1 MAVEATWVC
10 HGEAALAALE
20 QVVTGAL
27 AGAPMGPVTVVTPSP
42 SVAVTTRRILARRLD
57 GMVGVG
63 FHSTGALAEMIAA
76 PRLASAGVE
85 VGVDREVLVAGV
97 RVVLATDPGGLEPI
111 RHHRST
117 WESIASTIS
126 ELDALDDAERGLVGG
141 GGDLP
146 SEMLRLHAA
155 VTARVGAIGE
165 AEVFRLAIDSVRGET
180 ARLDE
185 IGPVVVHLPG
195 RLGRAEVELLASLGE
210 HTSVHLILGTA
221 GRRSDDDHVARSL
234 ERLGVSAPTETVEAP
249 APTSVVSANDVDDEV
264 RAVVRRL
271 LHLADEGTPL
281 HRMALVHP
289 RGAPYSRVVA
299 DVLASADVP
308 FSAPSTQTLAQSAA
322 GRVLAGLMA
331 VIRSGFARQDVVDL
345 WATGTVLDGDGR
357 LAPSAAFDELS
368 RRLGVIRG
376 IDRWRSALDTSDARV
391 VARAPDDD
399 EDASGLQ
406 RWKDDRLEASDRLRR
421 SLALLDDVAAAAPTE
436 WGAVSDWCGAVID
449 TLCGPPTARPSWPDH
464 EIEADTAIRTAVGR
478 LVALAP
484 IEPRPGRDIVF
495 DTIETVLGAPA
506 PRRTRA
512 GKGLLVTTIDRP
524 PVLPLDAVAV
534 VGLVEGHAPG
544 VIGDDVL
551 LGETLRTS
559 LGLPGADDRRRDER
573 RSFDAALASA
583 GDVRL
588 LSYARHDQ
596 RSGRTMVPS
605 RWLVE
610 AIERSSG
617 HRPEAEKLMEGIPV
631 AGVDIVPSY
640 SAGLAAVAAGDVA
653 ALHAQEKA
661 FASLAAAGSPD
672 GHPALADPVV
682 ARGTDLIRARAS
694 QTFTRFDGNLDGDG
708 VDVSSLAVLSPTSL
722 ETYASCPRRWF
733 FAHALRLRTTDRPEE
748 VDRLQA
754 REKGTL
760 AHLVLERFFGEMIEG
775 GAVPPPGAPWPL
787 VAVERLL
794 EVAAEECDALEDRGL
809 TGHPLWWEH
818 DKAEIHTALLRAVQ
832 RDVEVR
838 AELGTMPVAVE
849 FGFGRHGA
857 PPLDVDLGDGRTI
870 ALAGSA
876 DRVDVGDG
884 VVKIWDYKY
893 SGSRAFDD
901 LVKPEDK
908 GGDPLL
914 GGTKLQLVAYGM
926 AASAERPGIETHAAY
941 WFLRPDA
948 EKSTAGYVVDDA
960 LRDRFRRVLSVLAD
974 GIGEGRFP
982 ARPGEYRWHLGTHAH
997 CAWCDFDD
1005 ICPRDR
1011 DEEWERVQF
1020 DPSLRG
1026 VARLADEGSSS
1037 VLVPDPASGAT
1048 GEVQG

>member
-1 MAVEATWVC
+1 MAVETTWVR

-20 QVVTGAL
+20 AVVTDAL
-27 AGAPMGPVTVVTPSP
+27 HDRPMGPVTVVTPSP
-42 SVAVTTRRILARRLD
+42 SVAVTTRRAVARRLG

-76 PRLASAGVE
+76 PRLAEAGVE
-85 VGVDREVLVAGV
+85 LGVDREVIVAGV
-97 RVVLATDPGGLEPI
+97 RTALAADPGRLGPI

-117 WESIASTIS
+117 WESIAATIT
-126 ELDALDDAERGLVGG
+126 ELDSLDEEERARVVDGG
-141 GGDLP
+141 ELP
-146 SEMLRLHAA
+146 SEMARIHAA
-155 VTARVGAIGE
+155 VTARVGSIGE
-165 AEVFRLAIDSVRGET
+165 AEVFRLATDSVVSG
-180 ARLDE
+180 AASLDE
-185 IGPVVVHLPG
+185 VGPVVVHLPG
-195 RLGRAEVELLASLGE
+195 RLSRGEIDLLAALGGRVD
-210 HTSVHLILGTA
+210 VHLLLGTA
-221 GRRSDDDHVARSL
+221 GRGADDLHVARSL
-234 ERLGVSAPTETVEAP
+234 ERLGVAPPASAVDPPV
-249 APTSVVSANDVDDEV
+249 PTSVVSANDVDDEV

-271 LHLADEGTPL
+271 LHLADDGMPL

-289 RGAPYSRVVA
+289 RGAPYARVVA
-299 DVLASADVP
+299 DVLASAGVP

-322 GRVLAGLMA
+322 GRVLTGIFA
-331 VIRSGFARQDVVDL
+331 VLRSDFARQDVVDL

-357 LAPSAAFDELS
+357 LAPSAAFDDLS

-376 IDRWRSALDTSDARV
+376 LDRWRSALDTSDARV
-391 VARAPDDD
+391 EARSPDDD
-399 EDASGLQ
+399 EDAAGLQ
-406 RWKDDRLEASDRLRR
+406 QWKQDRLAANDRMRR
-421 SLALLDDVAAAAPTE
+421 SLALLEGVAAAAPTE
-436 WGAVSDWCGAVID
+436 WGEVADWCATVID
-449 TLCGPPTARPSWPDH
+449 TLCGTSTARPSWPDH

-478 LVALAP
+478 LVALASV
-484 IEPRPGRDIVF
+484 EPTPGRNIVF

-506 PRRTRA
+506 PRRTPT

-524 PVLPLDAVAV
+524 PVVPLDAVAV
-534 VGLVEGHAPG
+534 VGLVEGQAPH
-544 VIGDDVL
+544 VAGDDVL
-551 LGETLRTS
+551 LGETLRQS
-559 LGLPGADDRRRDER
+559 LGLPGADDRQRDER

-583 GDVRL
+583 GSVRL
-588 LSYARHDQ
+588 LSFARHDQ

-605 RWLVE
+605 RWLVD
-610 AIERSSG
+610 AVERSSG
-617 HRPEAEKLMEGIPV
+617 NRPEAEKLMHGDDV
-631 AGVDIVPSY
+631 AGVELVPSY
-640 SAGLAAVAAGDVA
+640 SAGLQAVADGEVA
-653 ALHAQEKA
+653 ALHAEEKA
-661 FASLAAAGSPD
+661 FASLAAAGTPD

-682 ARGTDLIRARAS
+682 ARGTELIRSRAATS
-694 QTFTRFDGNLDGDG
+694 FTRFDGNLDGDG
-708 VDVSSLAVLSPTSL
+708 VDVSSMAVLSPTSL

-760 AHLVLERFFGEMIEG
+760 AHLVLERFFGEMIEEE
-775 GAVPPPGAPWPL
+775 AVPPPGVPWSGA
-787 VAVERLL
+787 AVERLL
-794 EVAAEECDALEDRGL
+794 DIAAEECDALEERGL

-818 DKAEIHTALLRAVQ
+818 DKAEIHTALLRALQ

-857 PPLDVDLGDGRTI
+857 APLEVDLGDGRTI

-876 DRVDVGDG
+876 DRVDVGGG

-893 SGSRAFDD
+893 SGSRSFDD

-926 AASAERPGIETHAAY
+926 AAAVEHPGLETHAAY

-948 EKSTAGYVVDDA
+948 EKPTAGYVVDDE

-982 ARPGEYRWHLGTHAH
+982 ARPGEYRWHLGTHSH

-1026 VARLADEGSSS
+1026 IARLADEGSLS
-1037 VLVPDPASGAT
+1037 VITPDPSPLA
-1048 GEVQG
+1048 GEVVS